1 MPKALDL
8 TNQQFGKLT
17 ALSKAPKRNDRYTRW
32 ICRCECGNE
41 VEIRTDYLRNGHTQ
55 SCGCEKKKYFNK
67 LDLVGQIFGYLT
79 VLEPAPPDKQKCQCK
94 CGNIVFVE
102 TNNLTSGNTKSCGCY
117 QKERASKASFKSL
130 VGQRFGKLIV
140 LERVENNRFGH
151 VCYKCQCD
159 CGSIT
164 VVDANNLRNGNT
176 NSCGCIKSKGEMI
189 INNWLQEHHIP
200 FISQYSHMGII
211 LESGR
216 RPFFD
221 FAILNSEDGEI
232 KYFIEYNGKQHYQA
246 TGGWNT
252 EEQFEITK
260 YRDFQKEEWC
270 KKLGIPLYKIRYD
283 EDIVKALEGIAKAD
297 AEAPDMEEA
306 QGLEEDNG

>member
-1 MPKALDL
+1 MPFKDR
-8 TNQQFGKLT
+8 TNIKYGKLT
-17 ALSKAPKRNDRYTRW
+17 AIEYLGKSMWRCKCDCGNEKIVYGGHLESGHTKSCGCYRSPRVDLTGEKFGRLTVQEWAGNGKW
-32 ICRCECGNE
+32 KCLCECGNTIL
-41 VEIRTDYLRNGHTQ
+41 VQTD
-55 SCGCEKKKYFNK
+55 
-67 LDLVGQIFGYLT
+67 
-79 VLEPAPPDKQKCQCK
+79 
-94 CGNIVFVE
+94 
-102 TNNLTSGNTKSCGCY
+102 NLKSGNTKSCGCY

-151 VCYKCQCD
+151 VCYKCQCN

-164 VVDANNLRNGNT
+164 VVDVNNLRNGNT

-221 FAILNSEDGEI
+221 FAILNSENGEI

-283 EDIVKALEGIAKAD
+283 EDIQKCLEGIVKAD

-306 QGLEEDNG
+306 QEEQGE